1 MNACEDRKLWL
12 TVARRGKVRVI
23 PSVAME
29 YRIHAGQSKPPNVD
43 EIRQAVWREFI
54 DGLPPRE
61 QLEANRIRDAAELVR
76 LSQEAR
82 GKGKWLRALRL
93 QLAACLIAPRLV
105 FSPLTGQPIWWG
117 LKKCLARVAEP

>member
-29 YRIHAGQSKPPNVD
+29 YRIHDGQSKPANVD

-54 DGLPPRE
+54 DALPTRE
-61 QLEANRIRDAAELVR
+61 QLEAHRIRDAAELVR

-82 GKGKWLRALRL
+82 GKGKWLRALHL
-93 QLAACLIAPRLV
+93 QLAACLTAPRLV
-105 FSPLTGQPIWWG
+105 LSPLSGRQIWWG